1 MDIGNQKVFFTV
13 GKGGIL
19 WKGDRVTGK
28 FLGFKETMFQNVF
41 DHIDPQTGVPTY
53 RTDIVEQ
60 ELEQRIQVCPSHAR
74 DWPAMGYHPGSGLL
88 IITPQP
94 SVHGA
99 TGTRCRIARGGGGP
113 GTHRNYWE
121 LPGSD
126 GKIGKLAAYDVVTL
140 DEVCLGAQLAISVN
154 NCPPPRDPRSRMTS
168 FKRTQRKDVQKAYRV
183 RNWREYETGLRA
195 RGSLTV
201 WLGLTDGKLA
211 NWNSPRPTRR
221 KPGRQRK
228 YSNHAIETTV
238 TLGLVFGLASRQTE
252 GFLRSRLT
260 LLNLDNDVPAHSTIS
275 RRKARLG
282 KVASYERRTVKPV
295 HLRIDSSGLSVH
307 VGQWRTPPKARDY
320 RKLHLAVDEQTSD
333 VVACELTSK
342 RARDASRVASLVGQ
356 IERPIAS
363 AKADAA
369 YDTGDVY
376 KTLENHRAHRSPKVL
391 IPPRKGA
398 QLALDSAGT
407 RQRNRNIR
415 ARSRVGKRKWY
426 VASGYSRRSKV
437 ETTFHRY
444 KAILGSAMRAR
455 GLASQRVEVRLGCKI
470 LNTMTAL
477 GIPDG
482 EMIG

>member
-1 MDIGNQKVFFTV
+1 MRDLLILLIHLIATLARLMGPGGLRSVVAESLLVKHQLLILNRSSQRAPNLRASDRILAGACALFMRPARVIRSAIVLKPSTILDFHRILRNRKYRLLFSPKRRGRTGPKGPSTELVEAIVKMKQRNPVWGCPRIAQQIGLTFDIQIDKDVV
-13 GKGGIL
+13 R
-19 WKGDRVTGK
+19 RVLATHYRPEPDSNGPSWLT
-28 FLGFKETMFQNVF
+28 FLGHAK
-41 DHIDPQTGVPTY
+41 DSLWSIDSFRCESAILQALIIP
-53 RTDIVEQ
+53 R
-60 ELEQRIQVCPSHAR
+60 LEQ
-74 DWPAMGYHPGSGLL
+74 L
-88 IITPQP
+88 
-94 SVHGA
+94 VHQ
-99 TGTRCRIARGGGGP
+99 CGGGGEAHP
-113 GTHRNYWE
+113 IAFLTG
-121 LPGSD
+121 G
-126 GKIGKLAAYDVVTL
+126 
-140 DEVCLGAQLAISVN
+140 CLGAQLAISVN

-168 FKRTQRKDVQKAYRV
+168 VKRTQRKYVQKAYRV

-201 WLGLTDGKLA
+201 WLGRTDGKLA

-221 KPGRQRK
+221 TPGRQRQ

-260 LLNLDNDVPAHSTIS
+260 LLNLDNDVPDHSTIS

-307 VGQWRTPPKARDY
+307 VGQWRTPPKARDS

-369 YDTGDVY
+369 YDTGDV
-376 KTLENHRAHRSPKVL
+376 
-391 IPPRKGA
+391 
-398 QLALDSAGT
+398 
-407 RQRNRNIR
+407 
-415 ARSRVGKRKWY
+415 
-426 VASGYSRRSKV
+426 
-437 ETTFHRY
+437 
-444 KAILGSAMRAR
+444 
-455 GLASQRVEVRLGCKI
+455 
-470 LNTMTAL
+470 
-477 GIPDG
+477 
-482 EMIG
+482 